1 MFNSLFFIG
10 HWAKIAIMLFIN
22 LAKFNQNKVL
32 DMKVNSLED
41 ERDIATAAARVL
53 CESFIENARTNT
65 VLYVEHDAI
74 WSKAPDSVPVLIK
87 HLSGR
92 TPNPAPKIA
101 IGGTYKIKKRN
112 LSTSDK

>member
-1 MFNSLFFIG
+1 M
-10 HWAKIAIMLFIN
+10 KIYG
-22 LAKFNQNKVL
+22 
-32 DMKVNSLED
+32 LED
-41 ERDIATAAARVL
+41 ESDIDSAAARIL
-53 CESFIENARTNT
+53 RESFIKNARTNT
-65 VLYVEHDAI
+65 VLYVEHEAI

-112 LSTSDK
+112 LIT

>member
-1 MFNSLFFIG
+1 MQIY
-10 HWAKIAIMLFIN
+10 
-22 LAKFNQNKVL
+22 
-32 DMKVNSLED
+32 SLED
-41 ERDIATAAARVL
+41 ESDIASAAARIL
-53 CESFIENARTNT
+53 RETFIKNARTNT